1 MAHPHLHTRYTL
13 LTTETTTET
22 TETTRM
28 SSHDDQLEL
37 SEVSAQHRRSLAA
50 HDHDHDDDVDT
61 ERGSGLRRL
70 GHLVLHG
77 PREAEGSEYV
87 HVYSLAEWND
97 SDFWRAIVGGKNN
110 NNSFSLVLIFSP
122 AHLLTYLD
130 LANTEF
136 MATKFFVCFSILI
149 ILSAGQSMEVR
160 V

>member
-1 MAHPHLHTRYTL
+1 
-13 LTTETTTET
+13 
-22 TETTRM
+22 M

-37 SEVSAQHRRSLAA
+37 NEVAAQHRRSLAA

-61 ERGSGLRRL
+61 ERGSGKLRRL

-110 NNSFSLVLIFSP
+110 NNSFSLVP
-122 AHLLTYLD
+122 VLLSCSLPTH
-130 LANTEF
+130 AP
-136 MATKFFVCFSILI
+136 
-149 ILSAGQSMEVR
+149 R
-160 V
+160 